1 MHCVIDIHNIAFQG
15 STTSNFHD
23 DSSKISDMSLLDE
36 WASHVRHISLIHG
49 GLERI
54 GPLHLGRQQSVNVER
69 KPQFFRIPG
78 QKNTLAKSRRP
89 KHSKNM
95 LNVSRKRHLQGEY
108 R

>member
-1 MHCVIDIHNIAFQG
+1 MHCVIDIHDIAFQG

-23 DSSKISDMSLLDE
+23 NSSKISDIPLLDE
-36 WASHVRHISLIHG
+36 RASHIRHISLIHG

-54 GPLHLGRQQSVNVER
+54 GPLHLWRQQSINVER

-78 QKNTLAKSRRP
+78 QKNTLTKSRRL
-89 KHSKNM
+89 KHRKNM
-95 LNVSRKRHLQGEY
+95 LNVSRKRHLRVEY